1 MESCARW
8 GSRTVAIRLALQP
21 ARVRRLP
28 RRRIFGAILAGAALA
43 FLVGS
48 LHAQGSLEDGL
59 AAYRDGD
66 YAKAAQLWRPLA
78 DKGDAEAQYRLGS
91 MYAEGRGVERNDAT
105 ALMWFQ
111 RAAERGNAAAQYNV
125 GASYAAGAGVEKNDA
140 EAAKWFRRAADQGM
154 AFAELNL
161 GLLYAA
167 GRGVPQ
173 DNVEAM
179 TWLQLSL
186 FALPPGGARSDVA
199 RAMQDVSAKMTS
211 EQLQDAKDRARTW
224 KAKPE
229 GK

>member
-1 MESCARW
+1 MEFCASC
-8 GSRTVAIRLALQP
+8 SRRKDDCLTR
-21 ARVRRLP
+21 P
-28 RRRIFGAILAGAALA
+28 RRRVLGTILAVAALA
-43 FLVGS
+43 FLPGP
-48 LHAQGSLEDGL
+48 LCAQGSLEEGM
-59 AAYRDGD
+59 AAYRNAD
-66 YAKAAQLWRPLA
+66 YAKAIELWRPLA
-78 DKGDAEAQYRLGS
+78 DKGNPDAQYRIGS
-91 MYAEGRGVERNDAT
+91 MYAEGKGIERNDAT
-105 ALMWFQ
+105 ALMWFR

-125 GASYAAGAGVEKNDA
+125 GASYAAGVGVEKNDA

-161 GLLYAA
+161 GLLYAS

-179 TWLQLSL
+179 MWLQLSL

-199 RAMQDVSAKMTS
+199 RAMEDVSAKMNS
-211 EQLQDAKDRARTW
+211 DERQEAKERARMW